1 MRVETPGFARAN
13 SGRTGPVYILASSGT
28 PLAFAACLLYSFTAS
43 GDYLLAM
50 DLTEEQRGI
59 YNSAS
64 MVTQAFSVFS
74 VVVFGLALVGFL
86 AVTLGSTSF
95 ASIVAGTIGVT
106 VALLGVYFVFTSR
119 ANERMLLG
127 SCLE

>member
-1 MRVETPGFARAN
+1 
-13 SGRTGPVYILASSGT
+13 
-28 PLAFAACLLYSFTAS
+28 
-43 GDYLLAM
+43 M

-95 ASIVAGTIGVT
+95 ASIVAGTFGVT
-106 VALLGVYFVFTSR
+106 GASLGVYFVFTSR

>member
-1 MRVETPGFARAN
+1 
-13 SGRTGPVYILASSGT
+13 
-28 PLAFAACLLYSFTAS
+28 
-43 GDYLLAM
+43 
-50 DLTEEQRGI
+50 
-59 YNSAS
+59 

-74 VVVFGLALVGFL
+74 VVVFIYLVVYANRFILRRRSNEFAICMTVAGL

-95 ASIVAGTIGVT
+95 ASIVAGTIGIT